1 MLPAAQGNKA
11 MCSLLMLSA
20 IALAMPTAA
29 RHLPGDAVTAA
40 SLLKMSHAISILMVV
55 LCAPRPE
62 SPAPKLDL
70 RGHKREASRALR
82 F

>member
-29 RHLPGDAVTAA
+29 RHLPGVGITSG

-55 LCAPRPE
+55 LCAPRPGI
-62 SPAPKLDL
+62 PALQSSTSAATSARPL
-70 RGHKREASRALR
+70 GV
-82 F
+82 